1 MSEGVGGSFRAEV
14 GGWTKKD
21 KGPKDEEAH
30 AQFVGH
36 YMLKQPCYRV
46 LKSLTTS
53 TVSTFH
59 HNVAP
64 DQDQQNVCAK
74 ESGGKSVYLQ
84 LSSFVSLPRMIS
96 LVIDQYPSTVC
107 GRFVWALCE

>member
-1 MSEGVGGSFRAEV
+1 ME
-14 GGWTKKD
+14 KD
-21 KGPKDEEAH
+21 KAEGRKVDTGRRGTCSVCWSLHVKTAVLQSPK
-30 AQFVGH
+30 
-36 YMLKQPCYRV
+36 KT
-46 LKSLTTS
+46 LTN

-59 HNVAP
+59 CNVAP
-64 DQDQQNVCAK
+64 DQDQQMCVPK

-96 LVIDQYPSTVC
+96 LVIDQYPSMAIC